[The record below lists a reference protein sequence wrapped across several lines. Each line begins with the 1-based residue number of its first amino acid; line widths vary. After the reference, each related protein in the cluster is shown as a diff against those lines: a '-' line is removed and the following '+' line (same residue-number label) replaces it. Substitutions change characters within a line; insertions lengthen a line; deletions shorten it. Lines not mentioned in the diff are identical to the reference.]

1 VTRASALCIASLLIV
16 GFTCAGSDIRI
27 GAMPFR
33 SNAEV
38 APLPEY
44 PAPAVRAGTQGLVV
58 VRIRV
63 AEDGN
68 VLEVRTLES
77 SGVAFAAA
85 VNEALKQWHFRP
97 FHSNGVPC
105 SVISRLVFYFRI
117 AGGRA
122 QVIDATGEQLAADA
136 KERRAKGPTGR

>member
-1 VTRASALCIASLLIV
+1 
-16 GFTCAGSDIRI
+16 
-27 GAMPFR
+27 MPFR

-85 VNEALKQWHFRP
+85 VNEDIH
-97 FHSNGVPC
+97 
-105 SVISRLVFYFRI
+105 YFCQRQ
-117 AGGRA
+117 AG
-122 QVIDATGEQLAADA
+122 
-136 KERRAKGPTGR
+136 